1 MDKSSNVMQ
10 IFVIN
15 LDRHAER
22 LAWMNEHLG
31 DLSLT
36 FSRMA
41 AVDGLTL
48 SQEEIGKLYDDTAA
62 RRMLERSLTLPEL
75 GCALSHLKVMRRMVA
90 ENIPVAL
97 VLEDDALLSPEM
109 PTLLCKLKLAL
120 HPDVAQIALLNHIG
134 KYRVR
139 GARPLGVG
147 AYALYEHYEGFN
159 AHGYV
164 ITRAGAQEMLNYFI
178 RIRHPI
184 DYWATLRRSAG
195 IEISALVPYAI
206 GHSELA
212 ANSAIEDDRLGLLG
226 ARPHGPWRKARDF
239 GHKYLYRKLIYQLMV
254 KPFLSLKKQ
263 PHGGLEA
270 RIKRSH
276 ALRSGPK
283 PKGDG
288 DSK

>member
-1 MDKSSNVMQ
+1 MDKSSDVMQ

-22 LAWMNEHLG
+22 LSWMNEHLG
-31 DLSLT
+31 DLGLT
-36 FSRMA
+36 FTRMA
-41 AVDGLTL
+41 GVDGVSL
-48 SQEEIGKLYDDTAA
+48 SAQEISRIYDDAAA
-62 RRMLERSLTLPEL
+62 RRMLERSLTLPEI
-75 GCALSHLKVMRRMVA
+75 GCALSHLKLMRKMVD
-90 ENIPVAL
+90 EKIPVAL

-164 ITRAGAQEMLNYFI
+164 ITRAGAVEMLRYFD

-184 DYWATLRRSAG
+184 DYWATLRQSAG
-195 IEISALVPYAI
+195 LEISALVPYAI
-206 GHSELA
+206 GHSALA
-212 ANSAIEDDRLGLLG
+212 EDSAIEDDRLGLLG
-226 ARPHGPWRKARDF
+226 ARPHGPWRKVRDF
-239 GHKYLYRKLIYQLMV
+239 GHKYIYRKFLYQLMV

-263 PHGGLEA
+263 PHGSLEA
-270 RIKRSH
+270 RIKRSPV
-276 ALRSGPK
+276 LRSGPS
-283 PKGDG
+283 PKGGADA
-288 DSK
+288 K